1 MSRASRAGLVMLPR
15 AAANGA
21 SMQTLLQK
29 EPNMAVATLPLPR
42 AAADEAS
49 RLQTELQLVAGPAL
63 AVTELQ
69 LPLHTAEV
77 GGVGGARVGAGA
89 VAALL
94 GSPHSILM
102 GGGEDR

>member
-1 MSRASRAGLVMLPR
+1 MLPR

-21 SMQTLLQK
+21 SRVQSPLQK

-49 RLQTELQLVAGPAL
+49 RVQTGLQMVAGPDQ
-63 AVTELQ
+63 AVTEL

-77 GGVGGARVGAGA
+77 GGIGGARVGAGA
-89 VAALL
+89 VAALQV
-94 GSPHSILM
+94 SPHSMLT
-102 GGGEDR
+102 GGVEDR